1 MTVAPIFFLLGEQ
14 TFDQEGMT
22 HDIGRLCHIK
32 AVISALA
39 EILFHTVFSAEA
51 ERKQR
56 ELLPKFSSHIIHK
69 GSHLFPVEKGFHG
82 K

>member
-1 MTVAPIFFLLGEQ
+1 
-14 TFDQEGMT
+14 MT

-56 ELLPKFSSHIIHK
+56 EVLPKFSSHIIHK
-69 GSHLFPVEKGFHG
+69 GNHLVPGG
-82 K
+82 KRVSWEVGNIGIFEA